1 MPFSNGFPNVEIIEK
16 NDDLFTTTNTKSI
29 LGRNIVK
36 NYLCQIEFEIRT
48 MGYSDSAN
56 DIALYY
62 ENCKNFDILEFF
74 ANPVIK
80 MILEEIQNMPT
91 AKRYLKE
98 RIFDDI
104 EQEKI
109 ENLNNLYNNNEKL
122 TEKVENNKQEFLRLK
137 ELKNKKIKKIMK
149 EKGMSF
155 EQAEKE
161 LNKQA
166 KKKIE
171 EVLQQGLSDM
181 LSTESESQEIEIL
194 LNDDFPSNPNG
205 ENFWS

>member
-74 ANPVIK
+74 TNPVIK
-80 MILEEIQNMPT
+80 MILEEIQSMPT
-91 AKRYLKE
+91 VKRYLKE

-149 EKGMSF
+149 EKGISF

-161 LNKQA
+161 LSKQA

-181 LSTESESQEIEIL
+181 LSTEIETEEVEIL
-194 LNDDFPSNPNG
+194 LDDDFQGSSNDDH
-205 ENFWS
+205 FWN